1 MEQNNIQARAEDLTV
16 QARQDARKFFNN
28 FYKPVL
34 STTADIDA
42 AIQSFFESITK
53 DQSAAR
59 LLTSAVVFTSLAQN
73 LNPMSVLADFKKVQ
87 PGELTTYLA
96 TFLNLNRVNTSLL
109 GIVNRPQVNVFVQ
122 RGILA

>member
-1 MEQNNIQARAEDLTV
+1 MEQNNIQARADDLTV
-16 QARQDARKFFNN
+16 QARLDAQKFFNN

-34 STTADIDA
+34 STTADVDA

-53 DQSAAR
+53 DQSSAR

-109 GIVNRPQVNVFVQ
+109 GIVNRPQVNIFVQ